1 MIELKRELHW
11 KWSRNGLLNGIC
23 KMQPW
28 DDYSFFPLT
37 SIESALRSKSYPIKL
52 IWKCSKSIQWPNFFG
67 NISPT
72 KYGWSPQDQESSSE
86 LKTKFLIKHHS
97 KQFSPTKILHLQSQ
111 LSLKTLLKIY
121 ENSGKSKTA
130 KGKYISMIV
139 LGSAPPVGLTCLS
152 NSYLTLAK
160 PPTSLLLPIFL
171 HLDLLPRHNNYKW
184 QDRWK
189 REKQKRRKV
198 ANRRQRGLEHWTTE
212 CALKFFWSKM

>member
-1 MIELKRELHW
+1 MDLLLSRSIIRLTAWLEWLRAITSLRPSSFLFRSGSTDPRPTDTRFWRWARIPSYSGNFSKKTFKFPTSQTIDRSQKVIELKRELHW

-86 LKTKFLIKHHS
+86 LKTKFLIKQHS

-111 LSLKTLLKIY
+111 LSLKTFLKI
-121 ENSGKSKTA
+121 
-130 KGKYISMIV
+130 
-139 LGSAPPVGLTCLS
+139 
-152 NSYLTLAK
+152 
-160 PPTSLLLPIFL
+160 
-171 HLDLLPRHNNYKW
+171 
-184 QDRWK
+184 WK
-189 REKQKRRKV
+189 F
-198 ANRRQRGLEHWTTE
+198 G
-212 CALKFFWSKM
+212 